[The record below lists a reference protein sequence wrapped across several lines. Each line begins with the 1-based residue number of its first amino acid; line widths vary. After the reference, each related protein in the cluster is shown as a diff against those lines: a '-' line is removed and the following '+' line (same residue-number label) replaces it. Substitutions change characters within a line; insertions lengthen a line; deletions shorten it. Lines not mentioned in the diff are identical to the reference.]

1 MTMTEDD
8 IERINK
14 RGPADLEER
23 LSMLTKQVDYMKSK
37 CRQAGRAILEL
48 EAMKSTLIKDV
59 DRLSEEN
66 SNLKTMLES
75 NERK

>member
-1 MTMTEDD
+1 MTEDD
-8 IERINK
+8 IKRINK

-23 LSMLTKQVDYMKSK
+23 LSILTKEINYMKDK

-48 EAMKSTLIKDV
+48 EAMKSRLIKDV

-75 NERK
+75 KNERK